1 MLVKY
6 YLNDNIKIPLEN
18 FTILSK
24 KKKKKERIHLKPPK
38 RLGWLCVRLLNKR
51 TNCNLDINFSFSST
65 KFDMPIQP
73 PKKKKKN
80 RHTWIYTFL
89 TFFSFSNHTKQAS
102 DCHVPT
108 KPPQHSSNKSMASPK
123 NRQENHDN
131 SPSQI
136 HIPLKP
142 QPLSKHLGTVN
153 LGKFSALSNLN
164 FFKPTT
170 FTLHISHYTKILSLI
185 YHYILVHAEK

>member
-1 MLVKY
+1 
-6 YLNDNIKIPLEN
+6 
-18 FTILSK
+18 
-24 KKKKKERIHLKPPK
+24 
-38 RLGWLCVRLLNKR
+38 
-51 TNCNLDINFSFSST
+51 
-65 KFDMPIQP
+65 MPIQP
-73 PKKKKKN
+73 KKKKKKN
-80 RHTWIYTFL
+80 RHTSIYTFL

-142 QPLSKHLGTVN
+142 QPLSEPYN
-153 LGKFSALSNLN
+153 LPNTYGLFGWRGEGGRVEYS
-164 FFKPTT
+164 
-170 FTLHISHYTKILSLI
+170 
-185 YHYILVHAEK
+185 VG